1 MEILV
6 NLISG
11 TSSEWGSP
19 LTLETGR
26 EIFGDA
32 LVCMESVLKPDFRH
46 GYNETAFQ
54 NLAKQPNQNSI
65 AVIAGHGKP
74 GAICTGEGDHCNSF
88 TTVMSKFTQP
98 HWATSAQGV
107 RHQFKA
113 LRLLGCDIG
122 ADQIGADFLFE
133 MAKELNIPVTAPTYL
148 VWCGSGKVYLDP
160 LAKWLI
166 ATPDHKPDPI
176 ASPTVSIQGSR
187 FLQLRTNGKMTLF
200 TSGNFRVIAFQYS
213 LEKLESNFRSLNL
226 TTAEELV
233 RFVDFEHP
241 IESDAVPLA
250 VATGYF
256 TLQLRADG
264 ENRNRHFKLYND
276 ELVQDLDTKGVYYRV
291 DSRLKEH
298 LASARLK

>member
-6 NLISG
+6 NLTSG
-11 TSSEWGSP
+11 MSGDWGSP

-32 LVCMESVLKPDFRH
+32 LVCMDSVLKADFRH
-46 GYNETAFQ
+46 DYNETAFQ
-54 NLAKQPNQNSI
+54 NLAKQPNQTNI

-74 GAICTGEGDHCNSF
+74 GEICTGEGDHCNSF
-88 TTVMSKFTQP
+88 STVMSKFTKP
-98 HWATSAQGV
+98 NWATSAQGV

-133 MAKELNIPVTAPTYL
+133 VAKEVNIPVAAPTYL
-148 VWCGSGKVYLDP
+148 VWCGGGKVYLDP
-160 LAKWLI
+160 LAKWQI

-176 ASPTVSIQGSR
+176 YSPKFSIQESKL
-187 FLQLRTNGKMTLF
+187 FLLRTNGKMTPI
-200 TSGNFRVIAFQYS
+200 TSGNFRVIAFHYS
-213 LEKLESNFRSLNL
+213 PEKLESNLRSLDL
-226 TTAEELV
+226 ATAEELV
-233 RFVDFEHP
+233 RLVDFEHP
-241 IESDAVPLA
+241 IEFDAVPLA

-256 TLQLRADG
+256 TLELQVDG
-264 ENRNRHFKLYND
+264 EKRARHFKLYND
-276 ELVQDLDTKGVYYRV
+276 ELVQDLDNKRVYYRV
-291 DSRLKEH
+291 DSALREH